1 MRFNCFLVRSFLWDR
16 QSPPPPPPPPL
27 PNPIDEVEDYCIY
40 FNNKYGAGHP
50 TFYHGTLSQVFEI

>member
-1 MRFNCFLVRSFLWDR
+1 L
-16 QSPPPPPPPPL
+16 PPPPPPPPL